1 MAHHYSIHYVPTV
14 RGAVIGFDHFTRD
27 VEYVSLA
34 LESLDVLD
42 DRTPSCTLDLVYL
55 WLVASTT
62 SDEDRE
68 EFLNQGKASQ
78 AMPFYLYC
86 ETYEMFL
93 QAALV
98 ISDAW
103 SNGVFN
109 RSLLASEF
117 PGITTTFP
125 TTPAPEERTLFGMPF
140 SRAFDTFDTRVW
152 DVDYDHPVLQRET
165 FERYRAEGIARK
177 LPWHDAYARE
187 MT

>member
-27 VEYVSLA
+27 ADYVSLA
-34 LESLDVLD
+34 LDSLGVLD
-42 DRTPSCTLDLVYL
+42 GRAPSCTLDLVYL

-68 EFLNQGKASQ
+68 EYFNRGNASQ

-86 ETYEMFL
+86 ETYEIFL

-103 SNGVFN
+103 SNGVFD
-109 RSLLASEF
+109 RSLFASEF
-117 PGITTTFP
+117 PGIVTTFP
-125 TTPAPEERTLFGMPF
+125 PSSMSEEPTFFGMPF
-140 SRAFDTFDTRVW
+140 SRAFDTFDTRTW
-152 DVDYDHPVLQRET
+152 RFDYDHPVLQRET
-165 FERYRAEGIARK
+165 FEYYYDEGIARK
-177 LPWHDAYARE
+177 RPWHAAYQRE
-187 MT
+187 TK